1 MGPPSESRQRSLG
14 YSSVG
19 CCRRGA
25 LKTPAAAPCERSG
38 ALKTTSM
45 RMTVLDSH
53 ADRDR
58 DYRIANPLTVPNA
71 SLALALRAGRTRAS
85 KPRRPISHGTEAF
98 GPRGIWSRFV
108 NIDNT
113 VAVSLTAGVIMR
125 RRSRHTS
132 TSSEPPEWPA
142 TTADDAVDA
151 GTQSDAALDDA
162 LRALARVLARQAAR
176 EILDRE
182 CAQEVKPEDLQ

>member
-1 MGPPSESRQRSLG
+1 MGPPSKSRQQSLG

-25 LKTPAAAPCERSG
+25 LKTPAAAPRERSG
-38 ALKTTSM
+38 ALRTFSTRPPFLTPTRTVIATTAS
-45 RMTVLDSH
+45 
-53 ADRDR
+53 
-58 DYRIANPLTVPNA
+58 RIHDGPNA
-71 SLALALRAGRTRAS
+71 PMALALRAWRTRAS
-85 KPRRPISHGTEAF
+85 KPRRSISHGTEAF

-132 TSSEPPEWPA
+132 TSNESPEWPA

-162 LRALARVLARQAAR
+162 LRALARLLARQAAR
-176 EILDRE
+176 EIFDRE